1 MYYIA
6 RRAGRTVLA
15 DDMGVGKTF
24 QAILFSYMYKT
35 QDGAV
40 LILCPT
46 SLCRN
51 WYRELTKWCTKA
63 DANFDSSK
71 EIVLLPTEKS
81 VSRLLNSK
89 SQYFIVSYAIAQRSQ
104 ALSELIK
111 RRFQILIADE
121 SQAVKNEGA
130 KRCASTQA
138 LSLGAKRVLLLSG
151 TPGVRPLEL
160 FTQFSMVAQHIFPAN
175 LQWIAPKYTTF
186 ARLNREK
193 TRQMNH
199 RMPFSFVSRWCDPWL
214 EQTFSYHKQWNK
226 MGSAR
231 LDELH
236 AIGREFVFLRR
247 EAKDVLTDE
256 LPPKTRK
263 YITMEVSDEDAQT
276 IGKVMSKMEEAK
288 ANHQEYERKKCFM
301 QMYNDLPRIKA
312 EFVKQH
318 VKETIMQTR
327 MQKQKCILCAHHKPM
342 IAMLEEVLQE
352 GGLTLF
358 DPKAKKKGKIRKAD
372 DLVDLKQSGEGLTVP
387 KNSDLQLSYIKI
399 DGDTDTDIRQSLSEY
414 FQNTDSCRIAV
425 LSMTAGGVGLNL
437 FKASL
442 VVMTEMYFT
451 PGVLAQAEARAHRL
465 GQENPVEIEYLIA
478 NGTLDQALRNIVA
491 KKTKV
496 SSRLLDGREEDEEAK
511 EEAIDETIV
520 DAALAEL
527 QQLRKPL

>member
-1 MYYIA
+1 
-6 RRAGRTVLA
+6 
-15 DDMGVGKTF
+15 
-24 QAILFSYMYKT
+24 
-35 QDGAV
+35 
-40 LILCPT
+40 
-46 SLCRN
+46 
-51 WYRELTKWCTKA
+51 
-63 DANFDSSK
+63 
-71 EIVLLPTEKS
+71 
-81 VSRLLNSK
+81 
-89 SQYFIVSYAIAQRSQ
+89 
-104 ALSELIK
+104 
-111 RRFQILIADE
+111 
-121 SQAVKNEGA
+121 
-130 KRCASTQA
+130 
-138 LSLGAKRVLLLSG
+138 
-151 TPGVRPLEL
+151 
-160 FTQFSMVAQHIFPAN
+160 
-175 LQWIAPKYTTF
+175 
-186 ARLNREK
+186 
-193 TRQMNH
+193 
-199 RMPFSFVSRWCDPWL
+199 
-214 EQTFSYHKQWNK
+214 
-226 MGSAR
+226 
-231 LDELH
+231 
-236 AIGREFVFLRR
+236 
-247 EAKDVLTDE
+247 
-256 LPPKTRK
+256 
-263 YITMEVSDEDAQT
+263 MEVSDEDAQT